1 MSNFPLINTVPKYVK
16 ISKFL
21 NLLGAKLLCEPIFP
35 SLTHPVRYSGV
46 SPFFF
51 MIKNFPVLWNIFI
64 NVSVTY
70 YSYHPKC
77 RRLMLNNLC
86 CVVLLYCR
94 LFFAVRPCVFFYIVE
109 GFQYIFLLV
118 WISLF
123 VIVNLS
129 FDREE
134 GVDSIHLLK
143 EIFSQPK
150 LDIFRG
156 V

>member
-1 MSNFPLINTVPKYVK
+1 MSSSY
-16 ISKFL
+16 
-21 NLLGAKLLCEPIFP
+21 AKQPLLCCIAD
-35 SLTHPVRYSGV
+35 
-46 SPFFF
+46 FFLQS
-51 MIKNFPVLWNIFI
+51 VL
-64 NVSVTY
+64 
-70 YSYHPKC
+70 
-77 RRLMLNNLC
+77 
-86 CVVLLYCR
+86 VL
-94 LFFAVRPCVFFYIVE
+94 FDIVE